1 MITRKIRAIV
11 KRLKARLSGNRPRMS
26 RLEHETFDGR
36 HGKKT
41 KLIQQIVDTE
51 WQMFSCLRAPESS
64 SNDHGERL
72 YRTMRRKIHTV
83 LPENV
88 LECYLQ
94 DLRQTQREGRN
105 LIMEKFDRREGKRP
119 PLKVHPLIPQIVEL
133 ECAWKKAM
141 EEKSPRFKH
150 LSDEKAFRLYIT
162 SELETYSDRTIDLYY
177 RAVLDAQREHRNL
190 VEERY
195 RNGTSPTSR
204 KGIEAK
210 KRKPPASGSPEEK
223 TARVGSRLPRGG

>member
-1 MITRKIRAIV
+1 MTTRKISGIV
-11 KRLKARLSGNRPRMS
+11 DWLIARLSGSRPRPN
-26 RLEHETFDGR
+26 RLEQETFDGR

-41 KLIQQIVDTE
+41 ELIQQIVDIE
-51 WQMFSCLRAPESS
+51 WQMFSSLRAPESS
-64 SNDHGERL
+64 NNDHGERL
-72 YRTMRRKIHTV
+72 YGTMRRKIHTV

-88 LECYLQ
+88 LESYLQ

-141 EEKSPRFKH
+141 EAKSPRFK
-150 LSDEKAFRLYIT
+150 LGRDEKTFRLYIT
-162 SELETYSDRTIDLYY
+162 SELETYSDRTLDLYY
-177 RAVLDAQREHRNL
+177 RAVLDALRARRNL

-195 RNGTSPTSR
+195 RNGTSPTSLEGT
-204 KGIEAK
+204 KTK
-210 KRKPPASGSPEEK
+210 KKKAS
-223 TARVGSRLPRGG
+223 RPRAA